1 MTSIAEDHDREERI
15 INDIVVDAYDET
27 ERALGWH
34 CYLSDNLSCP
44 FKAECKAVRKTSP
57 LRLGEKVTVKE
68 LASEDECMNEI
79 FVMVT
84 WSGRQLAVPLAQ
96 LSTVNA
102 DEDTRQAVED
112 WHYWCARGYQF

>member
-44 FKAECKAVRKTSP
+44 FKAECIAVRKTSP
-57 LRLGEKVTVKE
+57 LRLGEKITVTE
-68 LASEDECMNEI
+68 LAPEDECMNEI

-96 LSTVNA
+96 LAPVNA
-102 DEDTRQAVED
+102 DEDTQQAVED
-112 WHYWCARGYQF
+112 WHYWRARGYQF